1 MAEKILTIKCSN
13 ATTSEVSVESFT
25 ITVLDLKNKIAE
37 KLQIP
42 SEQQR
47 LIFKGK
53 VLKDENSLEYYEV
66 EDGNTIHLVKGS
78 AKPNN
83 NASTSPATPIATPI
97 SSNIPSSSSAL
108 NNNAFGASPMA
119 GGFNPY
125 GGFGGGGFGG
135 SPMDMNSMQ
144 DQMMRNPEMMQQIM
158 SSPMME
164 NLMNNPELLR
174 NMMTSNPQIQSLLET
189 NPQLRHV
196 LNDPAV
202 CYVAYVLRPNFNPN
216 FQIGL

>member
-78 AKPNN
+78 AKPANG
-83 NASTSPATPIATPI
+83 ASPSPATPISNPI
-97 SSNIPSSSSAL
+97 TSNIP
-108 NNNAFGASPMA
+108 SPMA
-119 GGFNPY
+119 GGGFNPY
-125 GGFGGGGFGG
+125 GGGGFGG

-158 SSPMME
+158 NSPMME
-164 NLMNNPELLR
+164 NLMSNPDLLR

-202 CYVAYVLRPNFNPN
+202 RYYCLCMIFVETIFYSQYSNQNKS
-216 FQIGL
+216 